1 MSFVVLF
8 QVVAT
13 YVSTILI
20 DRTGRRVLLIISST
34 VMSACLGSLAVYF
47 HIMERGV
54 GALHFSIP
62 IVSVAVYIT
71 VFSLGFGPIPWMM
84 LGELFPAKMKGIA
97 SSIAAALNW
106 VLAFTVTKLFQNML
120 DLLGTD
126 LTFVVFTVST
136 ILATVFVCF
145 FVPETKGKDMEE
157 IQYML
162 AGTEEKN
169 TTYDEDED
177 SENSDV
183 IVIDI
188 KK

>member
-1 MSFVVLF
+1 MLQVL
-8 QVVAT
+8 AT
-13 YVSTILI
+13 YLSTILI
-20 DRTGRRVLLIISST
+20 DRTGRRVLLFISSSM
-34 VMSACLGSLAVYF
+34 MSICLGCLSFYF
-47 HIMERGV
+47 YIAERSYGY
-54 GALHFSIP
+54 LHFSIP
-62 IVSVAVYIT
+62 ILSVAVYIT

-120 DLLGTD
+120 DFLGTD
-126 LTFVVFTVST
+126 LTFGVFTIST
-136 ILATVFVCF
+136 LLAALFVYF

-162 AGTEEKN
+162 AGTMETK
-169 TTYDEDED
+169 TDDDDDDD